1 MRTER
6 SPIFSNEPRQPK
18 LDAGEKAQLSRLI
31 DLEEIAK
38 RTVGGDRVNL
48 DFIADRLLVTEAV
61 QLKDRRRIA
70 DRRARALFDEAKFLK
85 HVVSFQPDPEADEHA
100 QWVVTFKDLNG
111 FLRAVAKKIES
122 LIGRSDPDGRL
133 RYERTKLAGL
143 CVFCKKAPPRPG
155 KVSCRECADDFRE
168 RRERRIEAGL
178 CPDCRGPIGDPSF
191 SSCASCRAEQ
201 RRLEAQ
207 RRKKGLCPQCGDP
220 AIEGRVMCATHAMAD
235 TEYHAQRYKD
245 LKEMGLCRCKKPLEP
260 GLSTCLE
267 CHNRVEAAEAAREAT
282 RRSKGLCLKCGAPVV
297 DGLTVCAKH
306 REAYVVGSRSKREKL
321 KAAGLCRT
329 CRQPWTGEAL
339 DCEECRK
346 RFAAAKAAKL
356 ASGLC
361 QNCGEGQVVSGLKRC
376 QKCIDEAKARYEA
389 LKVQG
394 LCVTCKKN
402 KVAVPG
408 EDTVCQDCRR
418 RARERYLAK
427 RGG

>member
-6 SPIFSNEPRQPK
+6 SPIFSNEPKQPK
-18 LDAGEKAQLSRLI
+18 LDSGEKAQLGRLI

-38 RTVGGDRVNL
+38 RTAGGDRVNL
-48 DFIADRLLVTEAV
+48 DFIADRLLATEAV

-70 DRRARALFDEAKFLK
+70 DRRARALFDEARFLK
-85 HVVSFQPDPEADEHA
+85 HVVSFQPDPEAEEPT
-100 QWVVTFKDLNG
+100 QWVVTFDDLES
-111 FLRAVAKKIES
+111 FLPAVSKKIES
-122 LIGRSDPDGRL
+122 ILGRSDPDGRL

-143 CVFCKKAPPRPG
+143 CVFCKKTKPRPG
-155 KVSCRECADDFRE
+155 MVSCQSCANEFRD
-168 RRERRIEAGL
+168 RRERKIEAGL
-178 CPDCRGPIGDPSF
+178 CPECRGPLGDPSF
-191 SSCASCRAEQ
+191 SSCALCRAEQ

-207 RRKKGLCPQCGDP
+207 RRKKGLCPDCGDP
-220 AIEGRVMCATHAMAD
+220 AVDGRVYCATHALAA
-235 TEYHAQRYKD
+235 TEYHAERYRS
-245 LKEMGLCRCKKPLEP
+245 LKEKGLCRCKKPLEP
-260 GLSTCLE
+260 GRSTCAE
-267 CHNRVEAAEAAREAT
+267 CRERMESADETRVAE
-282 RRSKGLCLKCGAPVV
+282 RRSRGLCLKCGAKAVP
-297 DGLTVCAKH
+297 GLTTCEKH
-306 REAYVVGSRSKREKL
+306 REAYVTGSRDKRAKL

-329 CRQPWTGEAL
+329 CRQRWTGETL

-389 LKVQG
+389 LKAQG